1 MLIPLLLLLSLVF
14 SFSGELQASKS
25 KPDFTGTWNAR
36 ILADPNAPT
45 QLMKISY
52 DDPRLE
58 ITRTLVKKWML
69 SEDRQSLIEITETKM
84 SLDLN

>member
-58 ITRTLVKKWML
+58 ITRTLVEHTPREVMTRANRKG
-69 SEDRQSLIEITETKM
+69 TV
-84 SLDLN
+84 